1 MTIAKHIAAAT
12 FTALALS
19 AAALAQADQGPARTL
34 LWDCARDGA
43 PSLAEVRQLFDTG
56 NNSYASTLRLR
67 LQARLHAECQRG
79 AGLGNVLFVLQRP
92 VEDEAVAVMAA
103 HSVQDADR

>member
-19 AAALAQADQGPARTL
+19 AVAVAQADQGPARTL

-43 PSLAEVRQLFDTG
+43 PSLAEVKQLFDTG

-67 LQARLHAECQRG
+67 LQARLRAECQRG
-79 AGLGNVLFVLQRP
+79 SGSGQVLFALQRP
-92 VEDEAVAVMAA
+92 VEDEAVAVIASR
-103 HSVQDADR
+103 SVQDMDR

>member
-1 MTIAKHIAAAT
+1 MTIAKHIAAVT

-67 LQARLHAECQRG
+67 LQAKLRAECLQQSG
-79 AGLGNVLFVLQRP
+79 SGQVLFVLQRP
-92 VEDEAVAVMAA
+92 VEDEAVAVVAA
-103 HSVQDADR
+103 RSVQDAGR